1 LDVDVNVD
9 FGRSVPWM
17 PYEKDESNESDW

>member
-1 LDVDVNVD
+1 LDIRVDVE
-9 FGRSVPWM
+9 FGQSVKYI